1 MDKLEE
7 IYNKYNF
14 PGMNKLFQL
23 AEDEGLNVKR
33 SDVQKFIKN
42 QKVSQV
48 FSQPV
53 KKPGHI
59 VAFHPHEKIQMD
71 LIDMSKFK
79 NNNKGFAYLL
89 FVIDVFTRQVYIY
102 PIKNKTISEIENQL
116 EKHFSSINKPSYI
129 TSDSEPAF
137 LSKQIQEL
145 LNNNNIYH
153 NVVDKGNHKALG
165 VIDRAILTIK
175 QAIYE
180 RIFDKGNTRYIDELQ
195 SVVDAYNN
203 TPHEGLN
210 NLKPNKV
217 KDNIDTVQIL
227 NHRKYRESQ
236 KSQPKFKVG
245 DIVRVQVQKTVFSR
259 GFDKQYSQN
268 TFTIEK
274 IELNFAKLSNGNVV
288 PFRRLKLVSRAQ
300 EDEIKEDVV
309 AEATRVQQSEQ
320 RRKREGRDLS
330 SIIEQRTRGKRV
342 PVYK

>member
-23 AEDEGLNVKR
+23 AEDQGLNVKR

-59 VAFHPHEKIQMD
+59 VAFNPNEKIQMD

-79 NNNKGFAYLL
+79 NSNKGYAYLL
-89 FVIDVFTRQVYIY
+89 FVIDVFTRKVYVY
-102 PIKNKTISEIENQL
+102 PIKKKTISEIEDKLKN
-116 EKHFSSINKPSYI
+116 HFSTINKPSYI

-137 LSKQIQEL
+137 LSKQIKEL
-145 LNNNNIYH
+145 LENNNIYH
-153 NVVDKGNHKALG
+153 NVVDKGNHQALG

-175 QAIYE
+175 QAIYQ
-180 RIFDKGNTRYIDELQ
+180 RIFDKGSTKYIDELQ

-210 NLKPNKV
+210 NIKPNNV
-217 KDNIDTVQIL
+217 ESNIDAVQVL

-245 DIVRVQVQKTVFSR
+245 DVVRVQVQKTVFSR
-259 GFDKQYSQN
+259 GFDKQFSQN
-268 TFTIEK
+268 TFTIEE
-274 IELNFAKLSNGNVV
+274 IELNYAKLSNGNVV
-288 PFRRLKLVSRAQ
+288 PFRRLKLVSEAQ
-300 EDEIKEDVV
+300 DEIKNDVV
-309 AEATRVQQSEQ
+309 EEATRAQRSEQ

-330 SIIEQRTRGKRV
+330 NIIEQRTRGKRV